1 MKILDI
7 DLFNKVKKD
16 NLVFINLLDESKW
29 AELKNKLR
37 EMDDDVGLKNTFE
50 EVMELDDIPS

>member
-29 AELKNKLR
+29 VELKNKLR